1 MTTSTENAKTHTLT
15 CRMAAEA
22 AAIERLC
29 QVTRIRG
36 FRIEQMQVQADAGE
50 LEISMTLCGERS
62 IDMLRSQIERL
73 HTVRSLDYGV
83 MPMQGKATDMRQT
96 A

>member
-1 MTTSTENAKTHTLT
+1 MTTSTKNARTHTLT

-36 FRIEQMQVQADAGE
+36 FRIEQMQVQADGGE
-50 LEISMTLCGERS
+50 LEISMKLCGERS
-62 IDMLRSQIERL
+62 IDMLRSQIEKL
-73 HTVRSLDYGV
+73 HTVRSLDCGV
-83 MPMQGKATDMRQT
+83 MPLQAKATEMRQT